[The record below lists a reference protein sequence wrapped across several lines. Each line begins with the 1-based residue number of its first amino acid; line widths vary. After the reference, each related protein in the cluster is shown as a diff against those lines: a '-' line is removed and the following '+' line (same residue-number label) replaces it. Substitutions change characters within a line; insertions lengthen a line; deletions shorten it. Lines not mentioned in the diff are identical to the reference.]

1 MFTLVDNND
10 SFTFNL
16 YQYFMKCNVDLQ
28 VVNINDLN
36 KIDISQS
43 NGIIISPGPGNP
55 TEMHSLIEFIRISG
69 KTVPV
74 LGVCL
79 GFQAIGLAYGGTIIE
94 GIEPVHGKVSEIVH
108 DREYLFN
115 KIPSPMNVT
124 RYHSLILQEESV
136 PKPLKITARSDDG
149 VIMGIRHL
157 IYPIFGVQFHPE
169 AYLTPFGINIIQNYI
184 NICSMYKTNIVK
196 GV

>member
-16 YQYFMKCNVDLQ
+16 YQYFMNCNVDLQ
-28 VVNINDLN
+28 VININDLN

-55 TEMHSLIEFIRISG
+55 TEMHSLIEFIRLSG
-69 KTVPV
+69 KKVPV
-74 LGVCL
+74 LGICL

-169 AYLTPFGINIIQNYI
+169 AYLTSFGINIIQNYI
-184 NICSMYKTNIVK
+184 NICSMYKTNIIK